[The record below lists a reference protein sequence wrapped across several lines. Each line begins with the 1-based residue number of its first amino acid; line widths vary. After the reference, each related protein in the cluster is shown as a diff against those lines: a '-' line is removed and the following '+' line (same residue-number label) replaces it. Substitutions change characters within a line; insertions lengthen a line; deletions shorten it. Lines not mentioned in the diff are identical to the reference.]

1 MVLPGAQAL
10 LGFQLAVTLTRAF
23 EALPYTIEARARPGA
38 DAGGAR
44 GHSVDRSGCLSPHR
58 VQRRGYRGV
67 PPHRFLVHRRRD
79 RPVAGGIAG
88 DVYVAVGKIT
98 GTSILGLATALAVM
112 IVLIGLWY
120 AQPYVL
126 RRKMAAQ
133 HAARHHRSTH

>member
-1 MVLPGAQAL
+1 M
-10 LGFQLAVTLTRAF
+10 
-23 EALPYTIEARARPGA
+23 
-38 DAGGAR
+38 
-44 GHSVDRSGCLSPHR
+44 
-58 VQRRGYRGV
+58 
-67 PPHRFLVHRRRD
+67 
-79 RPVAGGIAG
+79 
-88 DVYVAVGKIT
+88 AVGKIT